1 MDFIFRPNSVAVVG
15 ASRTEGKL
23 GYTVLKNIKEGFKGK
38 IYPVNPRA
46 DEILG
51 LKCYSSVEEIPD
63 RIDLAV
69 ILVPYSSVIDVVKEC
84 IKKGARGF
92 VVISGGFR
100 EAGREDLERE
110 LVHEVRKAGGRL
122 IGPNCQGINN
132 PHAGLCASWPL
143 IRKSGPVAVISQSG
157 TIGAYMEMNCEFLGI
172 SKFIALGNK
181 ADVDEIDLLEY
192 LAEDDETG
200 VVSLYMEGTRDGRRF
215 MDVVKKCSRRKPVVI
230 LKGGT
235 TEAGRESIKSH
246 TGTLAGRDE
255 VYDAAFRKAG
265 AIRACNLE
273 EFLDFTLALSFYGPR
288 KIEEVVV
295 ITSSGGCGILASDA
309 IETRGMKLKRID
321 DKIERLK
328 KEMPDFVVLRNPLDL
343 TGSAYAELYDKA
355 MEIIGDVDAYL
366 LIFGDPIPGAF
377 DVVKKHRDKT
387 IFVSYLGG
395 GDVEKEEMEKFRNA
409 GFPVFP
415 TPERAVNGMH
425 AVRTYWR
432 MLNKQ

>member
-1 MDFIFRPNSVAVVG
+1 
-15 ASRTEGKL
+15 
-23 GYTVLKNIKEGFKGK
+23 VLKNIKEGFKGK

-172 SKFIALGNK
+172 SKFIALGK
-181 ADVDEIDLLEY
+181 Q
-192 LAEDDETG
+192 
-200 VVSLYMEGTRDGRRF
+200 GR
-215 MDVVKKCSRRKPVVI
+215 C
-230 LKGGT
+230 
-235 TEAGRESIKSH
+235 
-246 TGTLAGRDE
+246 
-255 VYDAAFRKAG
+255 
-265 AIRACNLE
+265 
-273 EFLDFTLALSFYGPR
+273 
-288 KIEEVVV
+288 
-295 ITSSGGCGILASDA
+295 
-309 IETRGMKLKRID
+309 
-321 DKIERLK
+321 
-328 KEMPDFVVLRNPLDL
+328 
-343 TGSAYAELYDKA
+343 
-355 MEIIGDVDAYL
+355 
-366 LIFGDPIPGAF
+366 
-377 DVVKKHRDKT
+377 
-387 IFVSYLGG
+387 
-395 GDVEKEEMEKFRNA
+395 
-409 GFPVFP
+409 
-415 TPERAVNGMH
+415 
-425 AVRTYWR
+425 
-432 MLNKQ
+432 